1 MNKFNRDLLVLFKEE
16 LMNPQSIEH
25 EVEMLHELLYSVE
38 RIDNLIVAHEVIN
51 LNKYKINSDEK
62 TIRQTISLKEL
73 KPFIFLNNK
82 N

>member
-16 LMNPQSIEH
+16 LMNPQAIEH

-51 LNKYKINSDEK
+51 LNKYKIITDESIVRM
-62 TIRQTISLKEL
+62 TLRENEL
-73 KPFIFLNNK
+73 RPFIFLNNK

>member
-16 LMNPQSIEH
+16 LMNPQAIEH

-51 LNKYKINSDEK
+51 LNKYTIISDQNF
-62 TIRQTISLKEL
+62 IRQTLSLKEL
-73 KPFIFLNNK
+73 KPFVFLNNK